1 MDASEAPI
9 PTGMDRIETLGPTV
23 LDQISRA
30 VSEVVEATAQA
41 IVSVRIS
48 RPGPVPSP
56 SSVSAPG
63 IGSAG
68 SGVVIEPG
76 GLILTN
82 AHVVSLASSV
92 RVTFSDGLTLPAEV
106 AGSDADTDLALLR
119 VRQKGL
125 PHLHWALP
133 ETMRPG
139 IFVLTLGRPG
149 GGQIAVTTGIVSAIG
164 RTLRVASGE
173 LLQNVIQTTAS
184 LIPGTS
190 GGALVD
196 ARGRLVGLNVAAPL
210 PAASA
215 VAFAIPADTAQ
226 WVTERL
232 LADGRIVRRNLGFA
246 GQATPVNPC
255 LAGRIGLAITRGVS
269 VEYLDTDGPAERA
282 GLARKDVIVEIA
294 GRPVHDLG
302 MIQRIVAEPD
312 LSDALSVVAIRA
324 DRRIDLML
332 EPQDASPVAAGS

>member
-9 PTGMDRIETLGPTV
+9 RTGIGRSEPLGATV

-30 VSEVVEATAQA
+30 VSDVVEASAPA

-56 SSVSAPG
+56 SNAAAPE

-106 AGSDADTDLALLR
+106 AGTDTDTDVALLR
-119 VRQKGL
+119 VRQKDL

-133 ETMRPG
+133 ESLKPG

-149 GGQIAVTTGIVSAIG
+149 GGQIAVTTGIVSATG
-164 RTLRVASGE
+164 RTLRMASGE
-173 LLQNVIQTTAS
+173 LLQNVVQTTAPLS
-184 LIPGTS
+184 PGTS

-196 ARGRLVGLNVAAPL
+196 ARGNLVGLNVAAPQ
-210 PAASA
+210 ASSA

-232 LADGRIVRRNLGFA
+232 LTHGRIARRYLGFA
-246 GQATPVNPC
+246 GQATPVNPR
-255 LAGRIGLAITRGVS
+255 LAGRIGLAITCGVS
-269 VEYLDTDGPAERA
+269 VEYLDADGPAERA

-302 MIQRIVAEPD
+302 MIQRIVAEPN
-312 LSDALSVVAIRA
+312 LSDSVNVVAIRA